1 MNQIII
7 KNFKV
12 YAYHGVH
19 DFEKE
24 QGQCFFFDLIVDVP
38 SIYTDDIEKV
48 VSYSDIMKKVKEV
61 TVKNKF
67 NLIEKLACEII
78 SCLFLCFKEI
88 KTVDIVVK
96 KPNAPI
102 KEEFDYVAVRM
113 KKERIEI

>member
-24 QGQCFFFDLIVDVP
+24 QGQCFFFDLVVDVP
-38 SIYTDDIEKV
+38 NIFTDDIEKV
-48 VSYSDIMKKVKEV
+48 VSYSEIMKKVKDV
-61 TVKNKF
+61 AVKNKF
-67 NLIEKLACEII
+67 NLIEKLANEII
-78 SCLFLCFKEI
+78 KCLFSCFKEI
-88 KTVDIVVK
+88 KVVDIVVK
-96 KPNAPI
+96 KPDAPI

-113 KKERIEI
+113 KKERSEI